1 MLERMRVDEFLTAL
15 LSNVEPLAP
24 LDLPLLDAHGATLAE
39 DIFAGERLVLKGGSP
54 IRSTTIGMAASIG
67 LGHLPSRPQPRVVVI
82 SAGPDLI
89 EPGNTLSGSQEFE
102 TNSWQL
108 TTIVREIGGVGY
120 RVHSIPDD
128 EEELKDIVEDQLVR
142 ADLIVISGERNDDS
156 FDLITKALS
165 QLGEI
170 RVVELELSNPGRFNY
185 GAIGPDMTPVVTLPG
200 DPIYAYIAMQLFV
213 RPMIRTMLGA
223 KEVYCPSVKAH
234 LERDY
239 KVNQNGTFTGRTY
252 LLAQLSEDSKSVSI
266 FNEQDDFASLANANS
281 LVSVSETDSLKAG
294 DSVTVVVLPRI
305 K

>member
-1 MLERMRVDEFLTAL
+1 MLERLRVDEFLTAL
-15 LSNVEPLAP
+15 LSIVKPLAP

-39 DIFAGERLVLKGGSP
+39 DVFAGDRLILKSGSP
-54 IRSTTIGMAASIG
+54 IRSTTIAMAASVG

-89 EPGNTLSGSQEFE
+89 EPGNTLSGSQEYE

-142 ADLIVISGERNDDS
+142 SDLIVISGERNDDS
-156 FDLITKALS
+156 FELITKALE

-170 RVVELELSNPGRFNY
+170 KVVELELSNPGRFNF
-185 GAIGPDMTPVVTLPG
+185 GVIGPDKTPVVTLPG

-234 LERDY
+234 LERDFN
-239 KVNQNGTFTGRTY
+239 VNLNGRTY
-252 LLAQLSEDSKSVSI
+252 LLAQLSEDAKSVTI
-266 FNEQDDFASLANANS
+266 FNEQFDFASLAGANS
-281 LVSVSETDSLKAG
+281 LVSASEADSLKAG
-294 DSVTVVVLPRI
+294 DTVTVVILPRI

>member
-1 MLERMRVDEFLTAL
+1 MLERMRADEFLTAL
-15 LSNVEPLAP
+15 LSTVHPLAP

-39 DIFAGERLVLKGGSP
+39 DIFSGERLVIKAGTP
-54 IRSTTIGMAASIG
+54 IRSTAIGLAASIG
-67 LGHLPSRPQPRVVVI
+67 RGHLPAVPQPRVVII

-89 EPGNTLSGSQEFE
+89 EPGISLVGSQEFE

-142 ADLIVISGERNDDS
+142 SDLIVISGERNDDS
-156 FDLITKALS
+156 FELITRALT

-170 RVVELELSNPGRFNY
+170 KVVDLDLANTGHFNF
-185 GAIGPDMTPVVTLPG
+185 GSIGPDKTPVITLPG
-200 DPIYAYIAMQLFV
+200 DPISAYIAMQLFV

-223 KEVYCPSVKAH
+223 KEIFCPSVKTKV
-234 LERDY
+234 ERDY
-239 KVNQNGTFTGRTY
+239 QGAISGRTY
-252 LLAQLSEDSKSVSI
+252 LLAQLSEDSKSVLI
-266 FNEQDDFASLANANS
+266 FNEQEDFVNLAAANA
-281 LVSVSETDSLKAG
+281 LVSITNVEKIKAG
-294 DSVTVVVLPRI
+294 DTVTTVILPNL